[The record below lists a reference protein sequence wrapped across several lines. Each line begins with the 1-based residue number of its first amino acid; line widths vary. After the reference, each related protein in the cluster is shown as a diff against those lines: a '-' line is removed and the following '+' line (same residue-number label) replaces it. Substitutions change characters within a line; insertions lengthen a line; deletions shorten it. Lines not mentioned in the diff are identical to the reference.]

1 MNFEGNEENQVEPKD
16 SSEDGSNQFVE
27 KNATSFQD
35 AVTKGNI
42 ELIKFLLA
50 NTQTDPSE
58 HDNQGNFQFKPTTL
72 TLLNSN
78 TRGCT
83 QWSL

>member
-1 MNFEGNEENQVEPKD
+1 MKILGQNTNFEGNEESQVREPKD
-16 SSEDGSNQFVE
+16 SSEDGNNQFVE

-35 AVTKGNI
+35 AVKGGNI

-58 HDNQGNFQFKPTTL
+58 YDNQGNFQFNQ
-72 TLLNSN
+72 LLSHF
-78 TRGCT
+78 
-83 QWSL
+83 